1 MANMLY
7 LGNTP
12 LIDLSGYYTK
22 GEVDAAISNVDVTE
36 QLADY
41 VEKVEGKGLSTNDFD
56 NNYKSKLD
64 GLETKY
70 VAKVS
75 GKGLS
80 TNDFTNTYKNSL
92 DNLPN
97 NYVAKDGDKVV
108 SSNDFTGALKTKLE
122 GLENFDPKDIN
133 SAISAI
139 EGTLGDI
146 TGDGKEVTAALDT
159 WAEIKAFISD
169 YENTD
174 SVASLLSTLESNI
187 HSWVEGKN
195 YTTAAELGLEDY
207 AKTADVAATYQV
219 KGDYVPFYNENKNS
233 IVLNKTK
240 INGAYEGGLSLFPLT
255 LASDYHTHEMIFY
268 PNTNDIIAYT
278 SLDATGKEG
287 YDEGDKFIK
296 ESDIVDMATK
306 TDVASTYETKEDAKN
321 HIDGAGVTNVVAITA
336 ADFAKLQTKNATT
349 LYIVK

>member
-1 MANMLY
+1 MANTIY
-7 LGNTP
+7 LGNIP

-22 GEVDAAISNVDVTE
+22 GEVDAAISNVDVTD

-41 VEKVEGKGLSTNDFD
+41 VMKVEGKGLSTNDF
-56 NNYKSKLD
+56 
-64 GLETKY
+64 
-70 VAKVS
+70 
-75 GKGLS
+75 
-80 TNDFTNTYKNSL
+80 TNEYKNSL

-97 NYVAKDGDKVV
+97 NYVAKDGDKVL
-108 SSNDFTGALKTKLE
+108 SSNDFTDALKTKLE
-122 GLENFDPKDIN
+122 GLENFDPTNIN

-187 HSWVEGKN
+187 HAWVEAKN
-195 YTTAAELGLEDY
+195 YTTATELGLEDY
-207 AKTADVAATYQV
+207 AK
-219 KGDYVPFYNENKNS
+219 
-233 IVLNKTK
+233 
-240 INGAYEGGLSLFPLT
+240 
-255 LASDYHTHEMIFY
+255 
-268 PNTNDIIAYT
+268 IA
-278 SLDATGKEG
+278 
-287 YDEGDKFIK
+287 
-296 ESDIVDMATK
+296 
-306 TDVASTYETKEDAKN
+306 DVASTYETKEDAKN

-336 ADFAKLQTKNATT
+336 SDFANLQTKDATT

>member
-1 MANMLY
+1 MANMLF

-22 GEVDAAISNVDVTE
+22 GEVDAAISNIDVTD
-36 QLADY
+36 QLTNY
-41 VEKVEGKGLSTNDFD
+41 VEKVE
-56 NNYKSKLD
+56 
-64 GLETKY
+64 
-70 VAKVS
+70 

-97 NYVAKDGDKVV
+97 NYVAKDGNKVL
-108 SSNDFTGALKTKLE
+108 SSNDFTDALKTKLE
-122 GLENFDPKDIN
+122 GLENFDPTNIN

-169 YENTD
+169 YQNTD

-195 YTTAAELGLEDY
+195 YTTVTELGLDDY
-207 AKTADVAATYQV
+207 AKTA
-219 KGDYVPFYNENKNS
+219 
-233 IVLNKTK
+233 
-240 INGAYEGGLSLFPLT
+240 
-255 LASDYHTHEMIFY
+255 
-268 PNTNDIIAYT
+268 
-278 SLDATGKEG
+278 
-287 YDEGDKFIK
+287 
-296 ESDIVDMATK
+296 
-306 TDVASTYETKEDAKN
+306 DVASTYETKEDAKN
-321 HIDGAGVTNVVAITA
+321 HINGAGVTNVVAITA
-336 ADFAKLQTKNATT
+336 SDFANLETKDATT

>member
-1 MANMLY
+1 MANMLF

-22 GEVDAAISNVDVTE
+22 GEVDAAISNIDVTD
-36 QLADY
+36 QLTNY
-41 VEKVEGKGLSTNDFD
+41 VEKVE
-56 NNYKSKLD
+56 
-64 GLETKY
+64 
-70 VAKVS
+70 

-97 NYVAKDGDKVV
+97 NYVAKDGNKVL
-108 SSNDFTGALKTKLE
+108 SSNDFTDALKTKLE

-187 HSWVEGKN
+187 HAWVEGKN
-195 YTTAAELGLEDY
+195 YTTATELGLDDY
-207 AKTADVAATYQV
+207 AK
-219 KGDYVPFYNENKNS
+219 
-233 IVLNKTK
+233 
-240 INGAYEGGLSLFPLT
+240 
-255 LASDYHTHEMIFY
+255 
-268 PNTNDIIAYT
+268 IA
-278 SLDATGKEG
+278 
-287 YDEGDKFIK
+287 
-296 ESDIVDMATK
+296 
-306 TDVASTYETKEDAKN
+306 DVASTYETKEDAKN

-336 ADFAKLQTKNATT
+336 SDFANLQTKDATT